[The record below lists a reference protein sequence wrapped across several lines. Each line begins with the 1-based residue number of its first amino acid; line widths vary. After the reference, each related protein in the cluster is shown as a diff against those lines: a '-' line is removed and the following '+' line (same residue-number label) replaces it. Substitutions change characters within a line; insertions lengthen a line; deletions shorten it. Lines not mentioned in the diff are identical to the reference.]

1 MFVYIKSTHLHAEK
15 ANVLTF
21 HFHPSVPSPEE
32 TMSNNVTR
40 SINRLSRRF
49 YVIILFIHIQQL
61 TFKNLNSVLQIF
73 FHISKYTLSLLF
85 FQQQSKKSS

>member
-1 MFVYIKSTHLHAEK
+1 
-15 ANVLTF
+15 
-21 HFHPSVPSPEE
+21 
-32 TMSNNVTR
+32 MSNNVTR

>member
-1 MFVYIKSTHLHAEK
+1 
-15 ANVLTF
+15 
-21 HFHPSVPSPEE
+21 
-32 TMSNNVTR
+32 MSNNVTR
-40 SINRLSRRF
+40 SISRLSRRF

>member
-1 MFVYIKSTHLHAEK
+1 
-15 ANVLTF
+15 
-21 HFHPSVPSPEE
+21 
-32 TMSNNVTR
+32 MSNNVTR

-49 YVIILFIHIQQL
+49 YVILLFIHIQQL